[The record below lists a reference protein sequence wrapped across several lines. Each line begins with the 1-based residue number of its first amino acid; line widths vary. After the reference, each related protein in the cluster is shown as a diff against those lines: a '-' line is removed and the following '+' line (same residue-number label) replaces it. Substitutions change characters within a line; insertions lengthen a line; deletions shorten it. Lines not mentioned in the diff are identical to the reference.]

1 MFACTSA
8 HQNKASLFIRPQNH
22 IHVASVGSGKN
33 ILNILCPQ
41 ILNLSEQKVAG
52 LKKTLLEAK
61 NKMED
66 TSGERD
72 PSLRTDRQTLDVA
85 CTEQQYH
92 GLQFMILSKANDVIS
107 YVRSVDP
114 GGRRNRP
121 GRPHEIMSK
130 VFFLECCDMNQNRSS
145 QSFCSSLT
153 RLLLLA
159 PKKTEKRNLLKLNQC

>member
-1 MFACTSA
+1 
-8 HQNKASLFIRPQNH
+8 
-22 IHVASVGSGKN
+22 
-33 ILNILCPQ
+33 
-41 ILNLSEQKVAG
+41 
-52 LKKTLLEAK
+52 
-61 NKMED
+61 MED

-92 GLQFMILSKANDVIS
+92 GLQFIILSKANDVIS

-114 GGRRNRP
+114 GGRLNRP
-121 GRPHEIMSK
+121 GRPHEIISN

-153 RLLLLA
+153 RSLLLA

>member
-1 MFACTSA
+1 
-8 HQNKASLFIRPQNH
+8 
-22 IHVASVGSGKN
+22 
-33 ILNILCPQ
+33 
-41 ILNLSEQKVAG
+41 
-52 LKKTLLEAK
+52 
-61 NKMED
+61 MED

-92 GLQFMILSKANDVIS
+92 GLQFIILSKANDVIS

-114 GGRRNRP
+114 GGRLNRP

-130 VFFLECCDMNQNRSS
+130 MISNVFFLECCDMNQNRSS

-153 RLLLLA
+153 RSLLLA